1 MNRSN
6 WSETL
11 RRQLG
16 RLGKF
21 KYPLLVLL
29 LGMVLTYAGL
39 TLIGKCSPTAEERAG
54 GNRG

>member
-1 MNRSN
+1 MIVMGNN
-6 WSETL
+6 PITFFL
-11 RRQLG
+11 
-16 RLGKF
+16 F
-21 KYPLLVLL
+21 LL